1 MKRAIFLEVK
11 RKISSSSKKRAVF
24 LDVDG
29 KVSQLEN
36 QRDVLTVM
44 RSEGM

>member
-1 MKRAIFLEVK
+1 MIEPLTAIFL
-11 RKISSSSKKRAVF
+11 
-24 LDVDG
+24 DVAG

-44 RSEGM
+44 RSEGT